1 MNQLPCLNVAKPT
14 PTKCGLT
21 IVVIVVVVVVVV
33 VVVLGTQHV
42 KLPLLLLVLV
52 NESGLLPLLSGPPN
66 LLKSRARVLKRTRV
80 FIGLNSL

>member
-21 IVVIVVVVVVVV
+21 IVVIVVVVVV

-52 NESGLLPLLSGPPN
+52 NESGLLPLLSGLPN

>member
-33 VVVLGTQHV
+33 GTQHV

-52 NESGLLPLLSGPPN
+52 NESGLLPLLSGLPN
-66 LLKSRARVLKRTRV
+66 FLKSRARVLKRTRV

>member
-33 VVVLGTQHV
+33 GTQHV

-52 NESGLLPLLSGPPN
+52 NESGLLPLLSGLPN